1 MDQSIYTWNPWHGC
15 HKCKTGCL
23 HCYVCEQDKCIGV
36 NYNNIKL
43 NKVQFRLPVQKFRS
57 KEKKLEKYELEYKIP
72 NGSIISV
79 CDTSDFFLE
88 EADAWRVDAWDY
100 IHQRKECLFSIT
112 TKRTNRIKQCLPD
125 NWLDGWYNVRICA
138 SISCENDAWE
148 LIPSLLDLP
157 IKHLGIE
164 ISPMV
169 EDVDLSPFLS
179 SGLIEQVIVRGERYN
194 GYDGISRLLD
204 INWVYNVQEQCKDY
218 NVNFIFDATGTRLK
232 LKNNQ
237 IIKIKPRD
245 EHGLAEFYSMD
256 YSDDSI
262 VNWKAEA
269 SEIER
274 QLLNEDAY
282 RIFKLINQES

>member
-43 NKVQFRLPVQKFRS
+43 NKVQFRLPVQKFRN

-72 NGSIISV
+72 NGSIINV

-125 NWLDGWYNVRICA
+125 NWLDGWYNVRMCT
-138 SISCENDAWE
+138 SISCENDAWD
-148 LIPSLLDLP
+148 LIPPLLDLP

-262 VNWKAEA
+262 INWKAETL
-269 SEIER
+269 EIER